1 MGSPGARNMLDA
13 PVAKR
18 RRIEAA
24 KKIFARSQQAR
35 RDGQV
40 HLVNQFRPQ
49 VLLNGGDTA
58 AKPNVLSFGGFRRL
72 LKRGVNTIRDEV
84 ERRPARHGKR
94 FAWMVRQHENRAMV
108 RRVIAPPTFPVLVR
122 PGASDRPEH
131 VSPDDPGAHIVKP
144 ALGECVVDAHLATV
158 LTMHFSER
166 DGREKPF
173 VKSKAAYPKRV
184 GKILVRARAV
194 AIERYGEA
202 IDAQFG
208 HRRFLPC

>member
-13 PVAKR
+13 PIAKR

-40 HLVNQFRPQ
+40 HLVNQFGPQ

-72 LKRGVNTIRDEV
+72 LKRGVNAIRDEV
-84 ERRPARHGKR
+84 ERGPARHGKR
-94 FAWMVRQHENRAMV
+94 LAWMVRQHEHRAMV
-108 RRVIAPPTFPVLVR
+108 RRIIAPPTFPVLVR
-122 PGASDRPEH
+122 PGTSNRPEH
-131 VSPDDPGAHIVKP
+131 VSPHDPGAHIVKT
-144 ALGECVVDAHLATV
+144 ALGECVVDAHLAAV
-158 LTMHFSER
+158 LTMHFAER

-173 VKSKAAYPKRV
+173 MESKAAYPEEGSKN
-184 GKILVRARAV
+184 LVRARAV
-194 AIERYGEA
+194 
-202 IDAQFG
+202 
-208 HRRFLPC
+208 